1 MARRGQGADS
11 GGGEAGKELTA
22 AVARRGSR
30 RADSGGGEAGSGAD
44 SGGGEAGT
52 ES

>member
-1 MARRGQGADS
+1 MARRGPGADSGGGEAGTGADS

-30 RADSGGGEAGSGAD
+30 RADSGGGEAG
-44 SGGGEAGT
+44 AG
-52 ES
+52 S